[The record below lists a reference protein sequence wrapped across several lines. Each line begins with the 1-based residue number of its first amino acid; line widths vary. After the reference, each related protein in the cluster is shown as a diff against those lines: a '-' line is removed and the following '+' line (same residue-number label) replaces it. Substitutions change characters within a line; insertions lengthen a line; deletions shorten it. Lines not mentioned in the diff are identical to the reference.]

1 MENIK
6 SIQDFLI
13 LPDWIK
19 VQLKMSE
26 ESYSTYPFMTDEEE
40 QRRKE
45 KIYLIASHFSQTN
58 FDVLTDNP
66 AYTLDDTWP
75 YILEKFIT
83 PKLLDL
89 VPTNFWC
96 KFGFCF
102 FCAHWGG
109 YKKIHFKLLLKNK
122 FKKVIPFSGKCRIQ
136 KFNDRRRT
144 LVSNAAH
151 CCNLW
156 LPDRIYQTIYS
167 IEIEKF
173 LQHNNLYNNEDYVYD
188 LHNINIWDYF
198 FDKYTVNQEVY

>member
-1 MENIK
+1 VDNIK

-19 VQLKMSE
+19 VQLKMNE
-26 ESYSTYPFMTDEEE
+26 KVYSTYPFMTDEED

-45 KIYLIASHFSQTN
+45 KIYLIASHFSRTN
-58 FDVLTDNP
+58 FDLLIENP
-66 AYTLDDTWP
+66 AYTLDNTWP

-96 KFGFCF
+96 RFGFCF
-102 FCAHWGG
+102 HCAHWNG
-109 YKKIHFKLLLKNK
+109 YKKIHFKLLHLHKH
-122 FKKVIPFSGKCRIQ
+122 KKVIPFSGKCRIQ
-136 KFNDRRRT
+136 KTDDKRRILISNSND
-144 LVSNAAH
+144 

-156 LPDRIYQTIYS
+156 LPDRIYQS
-167 IEIEKF
+167 IFILEIERL
-173 LQHNNLYNNEDYVYD
+173 LQDHKSYNHEDYIYD

-198 FDKYTVNQEVY
+198 FDKYGVDEEV